1 MEIHAIILMLKID
14 LILEMLELKKDCNS
28 SREAAM
34 ISRLTVFLFLTMH
47 VALGIFNKS
56 ELSVN

>member
-1 MEIHAIILMLKID
+1 MLKID